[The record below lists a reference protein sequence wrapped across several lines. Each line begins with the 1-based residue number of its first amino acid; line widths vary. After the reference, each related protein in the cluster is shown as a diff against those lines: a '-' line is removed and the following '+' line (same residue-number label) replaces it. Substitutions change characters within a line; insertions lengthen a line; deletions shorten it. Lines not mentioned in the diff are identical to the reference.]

1 MIQILVLI
9 VIAIIVM
16 YLIHRNFKRKSK
28 WHKPTEDFPTSWRS
42 ILTQY
47 VSFYNQLSEEEK
59 VRFEYKIQEFL
70 LNCRITGIKTEVE
83 TIDKVLVASSA
94 VIPIFGFKSWRYL
107 NLHEVLLYPATF
119 NQNFDLTGSSRYI
132 AGMVGSGY
140 MEGKMILSKPALRH
154 GFKNEF
160 NNSNTAIHEFVHLI
174 DKLDGSVDGVPMHL
188 LEKQYA
194 IPWMDLMNK
203 KIAEIYENRSD
214 INPYGGKNSG
224 EFFAVTSEYFFKNP
238 ELLAENHPELYGF
251 LEQIFNQDMASRS
264 SNSGI
269 IEDKDPCPCGSGQE
283 FKDCCGEE
291 QYY

>member
-1 MIQILVLI
+1 MIQILMLI

-16 YLIHRNFKRKSK
+16 YLIRRNFKRKSK
-28 WHKPTEDFPTSWRS
+28 WHKPTEAFPTTWRS

-47 VSFYNQLSEEEK
+47 VSFYNHLSEEEK
-59 VRFEYKIQEFL
+59 VRFEYKVQEFL

-188 LEKQYA
+188 IEKQYA

-238 ELLAENHPELYGF
+238 ELLAENHPQLYGF

-264 SNSGI
+264 LNSGI
-269 IEDKDPCPCGSGQE
+269 IEDKDPCPCGSGKE